1 MQNCGRNLLC
11 DHPLLARLRK
21 LLIYGVSYDL
31 TREFQWI
38 LQGDCIQPNKGVSAQ
53 KAREFQPGRQGSFS
67 LASQGSVSLASQGS
81 FSVASSQGSFSLVG
95 QGSFIG
101 VAGVPNCTATA
112 LPSLFQLH
120 WFCFNFNAVSA

>member
-1 MQNCGRNLLC
+1 MYFYVLINCVLKNVVVIAVMTIVAPNHLSTLYLLSCMQNCGRNLLC

-31 TREFQWI
+31 TWEFQWI
-38 LQGDCIQPNKGVSAQ
+38 VQGDCSQPNKGVSAQ

-81 FSVASSQGSFSLVG
+81 FSVASS
-95 QGSFIG
+95 
-101 VAGVPNCTATA
+101 
-112 LPSLFQLH
+112 
-120 WFCFNFNAVSA
+120 